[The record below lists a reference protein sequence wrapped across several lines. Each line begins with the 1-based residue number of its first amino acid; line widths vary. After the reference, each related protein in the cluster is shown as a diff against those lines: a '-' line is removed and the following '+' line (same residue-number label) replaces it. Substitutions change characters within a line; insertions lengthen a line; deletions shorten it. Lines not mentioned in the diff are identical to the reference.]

1 MMKFKDL
8 DDLKVIKKSE
18 IRATS
23 QLSELAKVLAWFE
36 QFNHPP
42 VPRYIWLQCQLA
54 IAEGFT
60 NAVRHAHKNQPAE
73 LPIKIEVTVF
83 AQHLEIRIWDYGQP
97 FNLEEWLKQKSIP
110 DDEDIGGRGLLL
122 LQKIAD
128 FLSYTPV
135 SERGNC
141 LLILKN
147 YPSQ

>member
-1 MMKFKDL
+1 M
-8 DDLKVIKKSE
+8 IQKSE
-18 IRATS
+18 ILATS
-23 QLSELAKVLAWFE
+23 QLSDLAKVLAWFD
-36 QFNHPP
+36 QFNRSP

-60 NAVRHAHKNQPAE
+60 NAVRHAHKNQPSE

-83 AQHLEIRIWDYGQP
+83 DSHLEIRIWDYGQP
-97 FNLEEWLKQKSIP
+97 FNLEEWLKGKTVA
-110 DDEDIGGRGLLL
+110 DEEDIGGRGLLL
-122 LQKIAD
+122 LNQIAD

-141 LLILKN
+141 LLILKV